1 MAENEGSSSSST
13 SRGQLL
19 RPTITLPPRSS
30 MESLFS
36 GGSSGISPG
45 PMTLVSSFF
54 SDNDPDSECRSFSQL
69 LAGAMTPP
77 AGFTGARP
85 GFRPLPPPSTAA
97 ITQSPTAFTVPP
109 GLSPTSLFDG
119 FFSPG
124 QVLD

>member
-77 AGFTGARP
+77 AGFTGVRP
-85 GFRPLPPPSTAA
+85 GFPPLPPPSTAA

>member
-1 MAENEGSSSSST
+1 
-13 SRGQLL
+13 
-19 RPTITLPPRSS
+19 

-69 LAGAMTPP
+69 LAGAMTSP
-77 AGFTGARP
+77 AGFPGVRP
-85 GFRPLPPPSTAA
+85 GFPPLPPPSTAA
-97 ITQSPTAFTVPP
+97 ITQSPTFALPP

-124 QVLD
+124 QGPFGMSHQQVLAQLTAWASAGLGLK